1 MSLAMLKQNAVILTE
16 VAQNYQD
23 LIAKRK
29 TARKEDIQKID
40 LQIRN
45 FRNQFLYLLAAIDRL
60 VKEEKNAR

>member
-1 MSLAMLKQNAVILTE
+1 MLKQNAVILTE